1 MQVGADKKEFIMKIG
16 FIGCGNMGGALAR
29 AVSRVAYAKV
39 CLYDKDGERAVALGK
54 DIDGEP
60 MRLCDIAKCDY
71 VFLGVKPNIIAE
83 VAKEIAPELGEHTV
97 IISMAA
103 GVSTEQVAA
112 ALGRPT
118 PIIRIMPNTPVAYG
132 KGMILY
138 TANGEVMPEALD
150 KFVDIMKFAGRLDLI
165 PEKLIDAGSAV
176 SGCGPA
182 FVYMFIEAL
191 ADGGV
196 ASGLPRDKAMQYAAE
211 TVLGA
216 ATVVLESGK
225 HPGEL
230 KDAVCSPG
238 GSTIEGVL
246 ALEAGS
252 MRGVVAD
259 AVISAYEKT
268 KKLGK

>member
-1 MQVGADKKEFIMKIG
+1 MKIG

-29 AVSRVAYAKV
+29 AVARNSYADV
-39 CLYDKDGERAVALGK
+39 YLYDKDGDRASLLAS
-54 DIDGEP
+54 
-60 MRLCDIAKCDY
+60 DIAGVAAGYEEVLSSDY
-71 VFLGVKPNIIAE
+71 IFLGVKPNIIPTALDE
-83 VAKEIAPELGEHTV
+83 MAGKVKKTSV
-97 IISMAA
+97 IITMAA
-103 GVSTEQVAA
+103 GVAISRLEA
-112 ALGRPT
+112 ALGKDQ

-132 KGMILY
+132 SGMILY
-138 TANGEVMPEALD
+138 TANSSVNENDEARFLDLMKFSGKLDKIPEA
-150 KFVDIMKFAGRLDLI
+150 
-165 PEKLIDAGSAV
+165 LIDAGSAV

-196 ASGLPRDKAMQYAAE
+196 ASGLPRDKAMEYACR
-211 TVLGA
+211 TVIGA
-216 ATVVLESGK
+216 ATVVLESGR

-252 MRGVVAD
+252 MRGVVSD

>member
-1 MQVGADKKEFIMKIG
+1 ME
-16 FIGCGNMGGALAR
+16 LA
-29 AVSRVAYAKV
+29 
-39 CLYDKDGERAVALGK
+39 
-54 DIDGEP
+54 
-60 MRLCDIAKCDY
+60 DIAKCDY
-71 VFLGVKPNIIAE
+71 IFLGVKPNIIAS
-83 VAKEIAPELGEHTV
+83 VATELSPMIGERTV
-97 IISMAA
+97 IVSMAA
-103 GVSTEQVAA
+103 GVSTEKLEAA
-112 ALGRPT
+112 FAKDVS
-118 PIIRIMPNTPVAYG
+118 IIRIMPNTPVAYG

-138 TANGEVMPEALD
+138 TTNGKVAPEALD
-150 KFVDIMKFAGRLDLI
+150 KFADIMKYSGRLDLI
-165 PEKLIDAGSAV
+165 PERLIDAGSAV

-196 ASGLPRDKAMQYAAE
+196 AAGLPRDKAMQYAAE
-211 TVLGA
+211 TAIGA

-246 ALEAGS
+246 TLESGG
-252 MRGVVAD
+252 MRGIVSD

>member
-1 MQVGADKKEFIMKIG
+1 
-16 FIGCGNMGGALAR
+16 MGGALAR
-29 AVSRVAYAKV
+29 AVSRVAYVKV
-39 CLYDKDGERAVALGK
+39 CLYDKDSERAAALAK
-54 DIDGEP
+54 DIDGIPAE
-60 MRLCDIAKCDY
+60 LCDIAECDY
-71 VFLGVKPNIIAE
+71 VFLGVKPNIIHT
-83 VAKEIAPELGEHTV
+83 VAKEIAPMLGERTV
-97 IISMAA
+97 IVTMAA
-103 GVSTEQVAA
+103 GVSIDQVAT
-112 ALGRPT
+112 ALGKT
-118 PIIRIMPNTPVAYG
+118 APIIRIMPNTPAAYG

-138 TANGEVMPEALD
+138 TASEEVSRESLE
-150 KFVDIMKFAGRLDLI
+150 KFRDVMKYAGRLDLI

-196 ASGLPRDKAMQYAAE
+196 ASGLPRDKAMIYAAE
-211 TVLGA
+211 TVIGA
-216 ATVVLESGK
+216 ATVVLESAK

-246 ALEAGS
+246 TLESGG
-252 MRGVVAD
+252 MRGIVSDAVVA
-259 AVISAYEKT
+259 AYEKT